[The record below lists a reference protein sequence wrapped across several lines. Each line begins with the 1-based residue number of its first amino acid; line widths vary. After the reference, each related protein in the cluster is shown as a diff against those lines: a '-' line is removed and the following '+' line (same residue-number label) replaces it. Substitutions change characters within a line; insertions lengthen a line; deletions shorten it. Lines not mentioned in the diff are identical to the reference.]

1 MRRFAAHRTDVWG
14 ESFGVR
20 VRSLASA
27 DADITCVGPRRLA
40 TSRKDSQNAP
50 IATLGMRG
58 RNSAGISTFS
68 RPPEALRA
76 T

>member
-1 MRRFAAHRTDVWG
+1 MRRFVDNSTDAWG
-14 ESFGVR
+14 KVFAIR
-20 VRSLASA
+20 ARSLPRD
-27 DADITCVGPRRLA
+27 DADNTCIGPRRWA

-58 RNSAGISTFS
+58 RNSAGNSTFS

>member
-1 MRRFAAHRTDVWG
+1 MRLFAAHSTDVWG
-14 ESFGVR
+14 ELFGVC
-20 VRSLASA
+20 VRSLSRG
-27 DADITCVGPRRLA
+27 DADNTCIGPRRLA